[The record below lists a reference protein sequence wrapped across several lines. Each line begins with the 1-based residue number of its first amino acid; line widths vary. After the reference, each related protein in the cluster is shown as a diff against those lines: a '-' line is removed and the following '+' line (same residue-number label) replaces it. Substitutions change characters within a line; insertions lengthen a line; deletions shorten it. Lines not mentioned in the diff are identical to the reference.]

1 VATGD
6 DPFNPG
12 GHKVVDAIWNFGYRD
27 EIRRL
32 ATSALNTAR
41 VQPSRSV
48 RVQHL
53 ISNEGIWNDWN
64 QAFDPGYAD
73 MACSVDYITSHDV
86 ADGPRLMN
94 VILGPML
101 QAAGLADGGV
111 QDVRSAVDGAD
122 TSSNPTLQATVQAAL
137 RRVFG
142 AFAILM
148 TSVGMPMW
156 LAPLILEK
164 IPTCYVAVTKDG
176 QLVYMN
182 WAVLSTDW
190 KRFSPYFAGSLH
202 RELASDECVFEFAY
216 TFEAFR
222 GLGVMGAALAEII
235 GQLVKEHPQLK
246 WGYTYVLDDN
256 VASLKGCRNAGFRPY
271 MERKEHWRAMNMRQ
285 EFFALNSRS
294 RFSFEASSERTDAA
308 PGRILRD

>member
-1 VATGD
+1 MVDHGETMVLVKQLATRFYANQTSMILRCD
-6 DPFNPG
+6 LRKPPPPSQSRVSF
-12 GHKVVDAIWNFGYRD
+12 VVRKLEQKDLPWILEERP
-27 EIRRL
+27 RRL
-32 ATSALNTAR
+32 
-41 VQPSRSV
+41 
-48 RVQHL
+48 
-53 ISNEGIWNDWN
+53 
-64 QAFDPGYAD
+64 
-73 MACSVDYITSHDV
+73 
-86 ADGPRLMN
+86 
-94 VILGPML
+94 
-101 QAAGLADGGV
+101 
-111 QDVRSAVDGAD
+111 
-122 TSSNPTLQATVQAAL
+122 
-137 RRVFG
+137 
-142 AFAILM
+142 
-148 TSVGMPMW
+148 
-156 LAPLILEK
+156 PLILEK